1 MASRTCP
8 TCDRFYSDDAV
19 TFCLVDGSALVNPDG
34 SVVEVVIE
42 RPAERDLSLTQIA
55 AKESRQMEAVH
66 EHDDE
71 HFAGSNKLFVSVW
84 VWLLALTG
92 IEVYLGYIHL
102 NVHLM
107 LTILLGLSI
116 IKAALIIAYF
126 MHLRFERLS
135 LVLTLVPILVVCICL
150 LMVFFPDSFRSKN
163 NRYRFESST
172 KTETTEDEP

>member
-1 MASRTCP
+1 MAARTCP
-8 TCDRFYSDDAV
+8 VCDRFYGDDAV
-19 TFCLVDGSALVNPDG
+19 TFCLVDGSALINPDG
-34 SVVEVVIE
+34 SQVEIAIE
-42 RPAERDLSLTQIA
+42 RPAERDLSLTQTSL
-55 AKESRQMEAVH
+55 KEARHTEV
-66 EHDDE
+66 EHE
-71 HFAGSNKLFVSVW
+71 HFAGSNKLFISVW

-116 IKAALIIAYF
+116 IKAALIVAYF

-172 KTETTEDEP
+172 QTEAAEEP